1 MKKINIKK
9 SELNEKIFYEL
20 LKKER
25 LTVPMKEYRFCERRW
40 RFDYAFPEYKIA
52 LEIEGGVWI
61 NGRHT
66 RGKGYINDC
75 EKYNR
80 ATILGWKVLRIVP
93 NMLICYETIQLIKQA
108 INNNSK

>member
-1 MKKINIKK
+1 MKNSK
-9 SELNEKIFYEL
+9 LDEKIFYEL

-25 LTVPMKEYRFCERRW
+25 LPYPIKEFRFSERRW
-40 RFDYAFPEYKIA
+40 RFDYAFPDSKVA

-66 RGKGYINDC
+66 RGQGYINDC

-80 ATILGWKVLRIVP
+80 ATILGWKVLRVIP
-93 NMLICYETIQLIKQA
+93 NMLISNDTIQLIKQA
-108 INNNSK
+108 IITNSQN